1 MSAEDDMDNTA
12 QRYLSAS
19 LQLQRPPNLCVVFD
33 ALPEAITAAHNCT
46 MKAVAVCGLYPAYAL
61 KQADVTCGR
70 LSELTVY
77 NIRCGRGSVDG
88 AGPSSESGGI
98 HVLEVFLGPTCGR
111 GGGAHESQ
119 SVCPKRGD
127 PSTVAA
133 RALVVCLTSSG
144 VLSGECRVLS
154 VSCASFQSPG

>member
-46 MKAVAVCGLYPAYAL
+46 MKAVAVCGVYPAYAL

-77 NIRCGRGSVDG
+77 NIRCVGSVNG
-88 AGPSSESGGI
+88 AGLSSEQLSLNG
-98 HVLEVFLGPTCGR
+98 LLG
-111 GGGAHESQ
+111 
-119 SVCPKRGD
+119 
-127 PSTVAA
+127 
-133 RALVVCLTSSG
+133 LT
-144 VLSGECRVLS
+144 
-154 VSCASFQSPG
+154 FH